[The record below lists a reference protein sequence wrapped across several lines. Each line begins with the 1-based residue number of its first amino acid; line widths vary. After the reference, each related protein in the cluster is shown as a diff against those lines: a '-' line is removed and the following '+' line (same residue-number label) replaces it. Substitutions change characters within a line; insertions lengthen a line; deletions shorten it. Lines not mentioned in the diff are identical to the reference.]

1 MSGLHSEAQLGT
13 SSKGANGYPEQRSSV
28 VRAKVFSSWNPAF
41 TFPNLFG
48 AELLL
53 WHLVLVSAIFMA
65 FRRYVL
71 CFWDVLIIK
80 NC

>member
-1 MSGLHSEAQLGT
+1 MSSRGS
-13 SSKGANGYPEQRSSV
+13 NGYPEQCSSV
-28 VRAKVFSSWNPAF
+28 VRPKVFSSWNLSF

-53 WHLVLVSAIFMA
+53 WYLVLVSAIFME

-71 CFWDVLIIK
+71 CFGDVLIIK